1 MHKARLCIQSY
12 IKMKDKINEILEEL
26 EELRSLQGDYLSQS
40 QQLLFET
47 LEYLKGDAIKPELNF

>member
-1 MHKARLCIQSY
+1 
-12 IKMKDKINEILEEL
+12 MKDKINELIEEL
-26 EELRSLQGDYLSQS
+26 EELRSIQGDYLSQT